1 MKFTPSQT
9 QTLVGLTA
17 ETLRYW
23 KKHLPPI
30 AAKRGHAPCYSRSEV
45 LALIV
50 VRRLVRDFKMDVSV
64 LGANASKLFEVCSR
78 SSQWPRLAPQWLV
91 VTAAGA
97 DVTRENL
104 FEPPLADPAVVFPVE
119 VAVRELD
126 DKLTAQDAEP
136 QLELSLPPVVIS
148 RVAGRRAS

>member
-1 MKFTPSQT
+1 VKFTPSQT
-9 QTLVGLTA
+9 QALVGLTA

-30 AAKRGHAPCYSRSEV
+30 AAKRGHAPCYSRGEV

-64 LGANASKLFEVCSR
+64 LGANAPKLFEVCSS
-78 SSQWPRLAPQWLV
+78 SSQWPRLVPQWLV
-91 VTAAGA
+91 VTASGVVSA
-97 DVTRENL
+97 RESL
-104 FEPPLADPAVVFPVE
+104 SEPLLVDPAVVFPVE
-119 VAVRELD
+119 VAIRELD

-148 RVAGRRAS
+148 RAAGRAS

>member
-9 QTLVGLTA
+9 QALVGLTA

-30 AAKRGHAPCYSRSEV
+30 AAKRGHTPSYSRGEV

-64 LGANASKLFEVCSR
+64 LGANAQQLFEVCSR
-78 SSQWPRLAPQWLV
+78 SSQWRRLVPQWLV
-91 VTAAGA
+91 VTATG
-97 DVTRENL
+97 DVIARENL
-104 FEPPLADPAVVFPVE
+104 SEPPLADPAVVFPLE

-126 DKLTAQDAEP
+126 HKLTAQDPEP
-136 QLELSLPPVVIS
+136 QQELSLPPVVIR
-148 RVAGRRAS
+148 RVAGRPS